1 MTATLDERFL
11 EDAGQAIRDGGMDG
25 WLLYD
30 VEGRNA
36 VATEIL
42 GLPDGT
48 SRRLFV
54 LVRPGRPAVA
64 LSHRIERQE
73 MQGWEGELREY
84 VGWRE
89 MEQALASLLEG
100 VERVA
105 MEVSP
110 GDAVPFVDQVPA
122 GVVELVRGTGT
133 RVASSADLISRTC
146 ARWGEAGLRLHRRA
160 ADALAGIARDA
171 WSAALEAARAGDPM
185 DERAVADG
193 ILERTREAGLAEAD
207 TIVAGG
213 PNSALPHY
221 TPPDRGA
228 RRLEEGDVLLVDL
241 WARVA
246 DEPRA
251 VFADQTW
258 MGILGAEEPD
268 GFRAAWAAVREAR
281 DGAVEAVREGAAEG
295 ALPTGAEVDARA
307 RRVLRD
313 HGFGDDEILHRTGH
327 GIDRALHGFGPNL
340 DSVETRDERRL
351 VPGVGFSVEP
361 GVYLEGRWG
370 IRSEINVHVGSDG
383 PEVTPGEIQ
392 SEPWRDGG

>member
-1 MTATLDERFL
+1 MKATLDERFL
-11 EDAGQAIRDGGMDG
+11 EDAGRALREEGLDG

-30 VEGRNA
+30 VEGRND
-36 VATEIL
+36 VATEAL

-54 LVRPGRPAVA
+54 LVRPDRPPAA
-64 LSHRIERQE
+64 LSHRIERQKLE
-73 MQGWEGELREY
+73 AWEGELREY

-89 MEQALASLLEG
+89 MEEALGELLEG
-100 VERVA
+100 MERVA

-122 GVVELVRGTGT
+122 GVVELVEGLGP
-133 RVASSADLISRTC
+133 RVASSAELISRTC
-146 ARWGEAGLRLHRRA
+146 ARWGDDGLRLHRRA
-160 ADALAGIARDA
+160 AEALAGIARDA
-171 WSAALEAARAGDPM
+171 WRRALEAARAGEPV
-185 DERAVADG
+185 DERTLADE
-193 ILERTREAGLAEAD
+193 ILDRVRAEGLAEAD

-221 TPPDRGA
+221 EPPVEGS
-228 RRLEEGDVLLVDL
+228 RRLERGDVLLVDL

-258 MGILGAEEPD
+258 MGVLGPEPPR
-268 GFRAAWAAVREAR
+268 GFGEAWEAVREAR
-281 DGAVEAVREGAAEG
+281 DGAVEAVREGAEAG
-295 ALPTGAEVDARA
+295 DLPTGAEVDARA
-307 RRVLRD
+307 REILRG
-313 HGFGDDEILHRTGH
+313 HGFGEEEILHRTGH

-370 IRSEINVHVGSDG
+370 IRSEINVHVGADG

-392 SEPWRDGG
+392 RAPWRDGG

>member
-1 MTATLDERFL
+1 VRARLEDRFL
-11 EDAGQAIRDGGMDG
+11 EDAERALREEGLDG

-30 VEGRNA
+30 VEGRNG
-36 VATEIL
+36 VATEAL
-42 GLPDGT
+42 GLPEGT

-54 LVRPGRPAVA
+54 LIRPGRPPAA
-64 LSHRIERQE
+64 LAHRIERQKLE
-73 MQGWEGELREY
+73 AWQGELREY
-84 VGWRE
+84 VGWQE
-89 MEQALASLLEG
+89 METALESLLEG
-100 VERVA
+100 VDRVA

-122 GVVELVRGTGT
+122 GVVELVEELGP
-133 RVASSADLISRTC
+133 RVVTSADLISRTC
-146 ARWGEAGLRLHRRA
+146 ARWGDEGLRLHRRA
-160 ADALAGIARDA
+160 AEELAGIARDA
-171 WSAALEAARAGDPM
+171 WEGAREAADAGDPLS
-185 DERAVADG
+185 ERALADV
-193 ILERTREAGLAEAD
+193 ILERARAAGLTEAD

-221 TPPDRGA
+221 EPPAEGS
-228 RRLEEGDVLLVDL
+228 RLLEAGDVLLVDL

-258 MGILGAEEPD
+258 MGVLGPVLPE
-268 GFRAAWAAVREAR
+268 GFGDAWDAVREAR
-281 DGAVEAVREGAAEG
+281 DGAVEAVREGAAAGE
-295 ALPTGAEVDARA
+295 LPTGAEVDARA
-307 RRVLRD
+307 REILGA
-313 HGFGDDEILHRTGH
+313 HGFGDAEILHRTGH

-340 DSVETRDERRL
+340 DAVETRDERRL

-370 IRSEINVHVGSDG
+370 IRSEINVHVGPDG

-392 SEPWRDGG
+392 REPWRDDG

>member
-1 MTATLDERFL
+1 MTARLGERFR
-11 EDAGQAIRDGGMDG
+11 EDAGRALREQGLDG

-36 VATEIL
+36 VATEVL
-42 GLPDGT
+42 GLPEGT

-64 LSHRIERQE
+64 LSHRIERQKME
-73 MQGWEGELREY
+73 GWEGELREY

-89 MEQALASLLEG
+89 MEEALGSLLEG
-100 VERVA
+100 VDRVA

-122 GVVELVRGTGT
+122 GVVELVEAAGV
-133 RVASSADLISRTC
+133 RVASSAELISRTC
-146 ARWGEAGLRLHRRA
+146 ARWGEEGLRLHRRA
-160 ADALAGIARDA
+160 AEALAGIARAA
-171 WSAALEAARAGDPM
+171 WEEALEAAGRGEPL
-185 DERAVADG
+185 DERTLADR
-193 ILERTREAGLAEAD
+193 ILERARRAGLAEAD

-213 PNSALPHY
+213 PHSALPHY
-221 TPPDRGA
+221 TPPVEGSRPLA
-228 RRLEEGDVLLVDL
+228 AGDVLLVDL

-246 DEPRA
+246 GEPRA

-258 MGILGAEEPD
+258 MGVLGPALPD
-268 GFRAAWAAVREAR
+268 GFGAAWTAVREAR
-281 DGAVEAVREGAAEG
+281 DGAVEAVREGTAAGE
-295 ALPTGAEVDARA
+295 LPTGAEVDARA
-307 RRVLRD
+307 RGILEE

-361 GVYLEGRWG
+361 GLYLEGRWG
-370 IRSEINVHVGSDG
+370 IRSEIDVHVADDG
-383 PEVTPGEIQ
+383 VEVTPGEIQ
-392 SEPWRDGG
+392 DEPWRDVG